1 MYQKKSAKKWFLE
14 KRVSAHGGTSFFF
27 FCVCVG
33 GGGRERLGEPF
44 NSCLDRTAQRSA
56 GS

>member
-27 FCVCVG
+27 CVCVG
-33 GGGRERLGEPF
+33 GGGRKRLGEAF
-44 NSCLDRTAQRSA
+44 NSCLDRKAQRSA
-56 GS
+56 GA